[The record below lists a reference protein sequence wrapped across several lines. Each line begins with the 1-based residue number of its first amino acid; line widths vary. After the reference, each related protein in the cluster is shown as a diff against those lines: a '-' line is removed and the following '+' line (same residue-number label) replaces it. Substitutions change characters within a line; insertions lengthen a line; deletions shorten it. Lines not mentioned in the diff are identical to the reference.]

1 MNEKVILTTLG
12 RRYTK
17 VGASFAH
24 WSSSKDTSWF
34 QTSSVFSSVNRDSLR
49 RTQVAEIKCRNFCLF
64 CYVSQNCDPTLC
76 RLKIRTFW
84 HLCPVLRAHKTTL
97 LWPNWSYKK
106 WYFVKFNPTVTST
119 WKNFFFV
126 KVWRF
131 MLPEIVLG
139 YVCHIC
145 TKFNSCESE
154 FELGKCENGENA
166 IARCDFTK

>member
-1 MNEKVILTTLG
+1 MGVLVVPLLWQKSASHKMNEKVILTTLG

-49 RTQVAEIKCRNFCLF
+49 RTQVAEIKCRNLNFCLF
-64 CYVSQNCDPTLC
+64 CYVSQNLRPYPL
-76 RLKIRTFW
+76 LLEKIRTFW

-119 WKNFFFV
+119 WKNFFCQCLTFYAAWNCLGLRLPYLYEIQFV
-126 KVWRF
+126 WVR
-131 MLPEIVLG
+131 I
-139 YVCHIC
+139 
-145 TKFNSCESE
+145 
-154 FELGKCENGENA
+154 
-166 IARCDFTK
+166 

>member
-1 MNEKVILTTLG
+1 MGVLVVPLLWQKSASHKMNEKVILTTLG

-49 RTQVAEIKCRNFCLF
+49 RTQVGNQ
-64 CYVSQNCDPTLC
+64 VSEFLPLLLRVAKLRPYPLPFENS
-76 RLKIRTFW
+76 IRTFW

-119 WKNFFFV
+119 WKNFFCQGLTFYAAWNCLGLRLPYLYEIQFV
-126 KVWRF
+126 WVR
-131 MLPEIVLG
+131 I
-139 YVCHIC
+139 
-145 TKFNSCESE
+145 
-154 FELGKCENGENA
+154 
-166 IARCDFTK
+166 

>member
-49 RTQVAEIKCRNFCLF
+49 RTQVGNQ
-64 CYVSQNCDPTLC
+64 VSEFLPLLLRVAKIATLC
-76 RLKIRTFW
+76 CLKIRTFW

-119 WKNFFFV
+119 WKNFFLSRSDVLCCLKLSWVTFAIFV
-126 KVWRF
+126 RNSIRVSQNLNWAKV
-131 MLPEIVLG
+131 
-139 YVCHIC
+139 
-145 TKFNSCESE
+145 
-154 FELGKCENGENA
+154 
-166 IARCDFTK
+166 